1 MKRDYRVYLRDIL
14 QAFRDASQFLDGFS
28 YEEFIADRK
37 TISAVVRE
45 LEIAGEATKQLPASI
60 RKKYPQIPWSDMAGM
75 RDKLIHFYFGVDM
88 EIVWETVKVR
98 VPKLEPANKMSSTIW
113 NGSDFVCP
121 PRTPVLPR
129 R

>member
-14 QAFRDASQFLDGFS
+14 QALRNTQKFVGRMS
-28 YEEFIADRK
+28 YEKFIADRK
-37 TISAVVRE
+37 TISAVIRE
-45 LEIAGEATKQLPASI
+45 LEIVGEAAKQIPASV

-98 VPKLEPANKMSSTIW
+98 VPQVEPLMKDVLSDLEQE
-113 NGSDFVCP
+113 
-121 PRTPVLPR
+121 
-129 R
+129 

>member
-1 MKRDYRVYLRDIL
+1 MKRDYCVYLRDIL
-14 QAFRDASQFLDGFS
+14 QALHNASQFLEGLS

-45 LEIAGEATKQLPASI
+45 LEIVGEATKQLPISI
-60 RKKYPQIPWSDMAGM
+60 RKKYPDIPWSDMAGM

-98 VPKLEPANKMSSTIW
+98 IPKLEPLIE
-113 NGSDFVCP
+113 D
-121 PRTPVLPR
+121 VLHR
-129 R
+129 LEQQ

>member
-1 MKRDYRVYLRDIL
+1 MKRDYHVYLGDIL
-14 QAFRDASQFLDGFS
+14 QAFRDASQFLEGFS

-37 TISAVVRE
+37 TISAVARE

-98 VPKLEPANKMSSTIW
+98 IPKLEPLIE
-113 NGSDFVCP
+113 D
-121 PRTPVLPR
+121 VLNDLD
-129 R
+129 

>member
-1 MKRDYRVYLRDIL
+1 LSDIL
-14 QAFRDASQFLDGFS
+14 QAFRNASQFIEGLS

-45 LEIAGEATKQLPASI
+45 LEIVGEATKQLPISI
-60 RKKYPQIPWSDMAGM
+60 RKKYPDIPWSDMAGM

-98 VPKLEPANKMSSTIW
+98 IPKLEPLIE
-113 NGSDFVCP
+113 D
-121 PRTPVLPR
+121 VLQR
-129 R
+129 LEQ